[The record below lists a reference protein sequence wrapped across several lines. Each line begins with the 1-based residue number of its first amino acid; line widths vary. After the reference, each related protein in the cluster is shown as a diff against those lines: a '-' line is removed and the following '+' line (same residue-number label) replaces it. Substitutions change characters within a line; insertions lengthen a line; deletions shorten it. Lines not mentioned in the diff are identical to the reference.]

1 MPELRVVAV
10 SNDGTRL
17 VLKAADS
24 TEYTLPIDER
34 LRAAVR
40 GDRPRLGQIEIE
52 VESHLRPRDIQARIR
67 AGATAEEVAQLAGIP
82 VDRVR
87 RFEGPVLAERAFMAE
102 RARKTP
108 VRRPGENA
116 GPQLGE
122 AVQER
127 LLLRGAEK
135 DTVQWDSWRRDDGT
149 WEVLL
154 VYRVAGEPHSA
165 SWTYDPPR
173 RLVQAVDDEA
183 RSLIGESD
191 DLAAPEPS
199 FPFVPRIARLPRDRP
214 LDRARGTSRPS
225 LPPLRARRGDR
236 ASERDSLTSLLEA
249 VPSFRGDMVV
259 PGTALR
265 ARTAGGARRANR
277 RRRSPRPPRP
287 RPVPPT
293 RTSSCPARSAATA
306 TGSSAPPTARP
317 RRTASVRAA
326 ARRSRAGTRSC
337 SARGARSR
345 SSGLRQ
351 SDRSHATVS
360 PVSACCRLAT
370 VRRRQVG
377 IVRCGPV
384 SFRRGPGARAT
395 ATGGRAPRRPGGPAS
410 EDHSDHEPTYR
421 AAGMPATA
429 SASTSWA
436 PETPE
441 PQ

>member
-67 AGATAEEVAQLAGIP
+67 AGASAEEVAQLAGIP

-127 LLLRGAEK
+127 LLLRGADK

-154 VYRVAGEPHSA
+154 VYLVAGEPHSA

-214 LDRARGTSRPS
+214 LDRALDRQTERPA
-225 LPPLRARRGDR
+225 LPSQAPEPAEESAG
-236 ASERDSLTSLLEA
+236 ERDSLTSLLEA

-259 PGTALR
+259 PE
-265 ARTAGGARRANR
+265 
-277 RRRSPRPPRP
+277 RPADLPAAQDEP
-287 RPVPPT
+287 APEPEAEEPP
-293 RTSSCPARSAATA
+293 A
-306 TGSSAPPTARP
+306 
-317 RRTASVRAA
+317 
-326 ARRSRAGTRSC
+326 
-337 SARGARSR
+337 
-345 SSGLRQ
+345 
-351 SDRSHATVS
+351 
-360 PVSACCRLAT
+360 
-370 VRRRQVG
+370 
-377 IVRCGPV
+377 
-384 SFRRGPGARAT
+384 
-395 ATGGRAPRRPGGPAS
+395 
-410 EDHSDHEPTYR
+410 
-421 AAGMPATA
+421 A
-429 SASTSWA
+429 SASAGSAYADVLMPRSVASHRDRLVGATDRQAEADGVRPGRRAAVPSWD
-436 PETPE
+436 EIVFGTRRKKQE
-441 PQ
+441 

>member
-67 AGATAEEVAQLAGIP
+67 AGATAEEVAQMAGIP

-108 VRRPGENA
+108 VRRPGENS
-116 GPQLGE
+116 GPPLGE

-154 VYRVAGEPHSA
+154 VYCVAGEPHSA

-183 RSLIGESD
+183 RMLIGESD

-214 LDRARGTSRPS
+214 LDRSADRERPS
-225 LPPLRARRGDR
+225 LPPA
-236 ASERDSLTSLLEA
+236 ASEPVEESADERDSLTSLLEA
-249 VPSFRGDMVV
+249 VPSFRGDLVV
-259 PGTALR
+259 PERPAPEPEEEPV
-265 ARTAGGARRANR
+265 AEPEEEEPPAPAASAGSAYADVLMPRSVGSHRDRLIGATDRQAEADGVRPGRRAA
-277 RRRSPRPPRP
+277 
-287 RPVPPT
+287 VP
-293 RTSSCPARSAATA
+293 SWDEI
-306 TGSSAPPTARP
+306 
-317 RRTASVRAA
+317 VF
-326 ARRSRAGTRSC
+326 GTR
-337 SARGARSR
+337 RKK
-345 SSGLRQ
+345 Q
-351 SDRSHATVS
+351 
-360 PVSACCRLAT
+360 
-370 VRRRQVG
+370 
-377 IVRCGPV
+377 
-384 SFRRGPGARAT
+384 
-395 ATGGRAPRRPGGPAS
+395 
-410 EDHSDHEPTYR
+410 E
-421 AAGMPATA
+421 
-429 SASTSWA
+429 
-436 PETPE
+436 
-441 PQ
+441 

>member
-40 GDRPRLGQIEIE
+40 NDRARLGQIEIE

-67 AGATAEEVAQLAGIP
+67 AGASAEEVAQFAGIP

-108 VRRPGENA
+108 VRRPGENT

-122 AVQER
+122 AVHER
-127 LLLRGAEK
+127 LLLRGADRE
-135 DTVQWDSWRRDDGT
+135 TAQWDSWRRDDGT

-183 RSLIGESD
+183 RSLIGETD
-191 DLAAPEPS
+191 EVAAPEPS

-214 LDRARGTSRPS
+214 MDRALDRQIERP
-225 LPPLRARRGDR
+225 
-236 ASERDSLTSLLEA
+236 
-249 VPSFRGDMVV
+249 V
-259 PGTALR
+259 
-265 ARTAGGARRANR
+265 
-277 RRRSPRPPRP
+277 PRPPSRRSASRGS
-287 RPVPPT
+287 RPVSVT
-293 RTSSCPARSAATA
+293 R
-306 TGSSAPPTARP
+306 
-317 RRTASVRAA
+317 
-326 ARRSRAGTRSC
+326 
-337 SARGARSR
+337 
-345 SSGLRQ
+345 
-351 SDRSHATVS
+351 
-360 PVSACCRLAT
+360 
-370 VRRRQVG
+370 
-377 IVRCGPV
+377 
-384 SFRRGPGARAT
+384 
-395 ATGGRAPRRPGGPAS
+395 
-410 EDHSDHEPTYR
+410 
-421 AAGMPATA
+421 
-429 SASTSWA
+429 
-436 PETPE
+436 
-441 PQ
+441 

>member
-67 AGATAEEVAQLAGIP
+67 AGATAEEVAQMAGIP

-127 LLLRGAEK
+127 LTLRGAEK
-135 DTVQWDSWRRDDGT
+135 DSVQWDSWRRDDGT

-154 VYRVAGEPHSA
+154 VYLVAGEPHSA

-173 RLVQAVDDEA
+173 RLVQAVDEEA

-191 DLAAPEPS
+191 DLAASPEPS

-214 LDRARGTSRPS
+214 LDRALDRERPS
-225 LPPLRARRGDR
+225 LPAPPPEAPEETAT
-236 ASERDSLTSLLEA
+236 ASAGERDSLTSLLEA
-249 VPSFRGDMVV
+249 VPSFRGDLVV
-259 PGTALR
+259 PERPSEDPEAEEP
-265 ARTAGGARRANR
+265 APEPESEEPPAPAASAGSAYADVLMPRSVGSHRDRLIGSTDRQAEADGVRPGRRAA
-277 RRRSPRPPRP
+277 
-287 RPVPPT
+287 VP
-293 RTSSCPARSAATA
+293 SWDEI
-306 TGSSAPPTARP
+306 
-317 RRTASVRAA
+317 VF
-326 ARRSRAGTRSC
+326 GTR
-337 SARGARSR
+337 RKK
-345 SSGLRQ
+345 Q
-351 SDRSHATVS
+351 
-360 PVSACCRLAT
+360 
-370 VRRRQVG
+370 
-377 IVRCGPV
+377 
-384 SFRRGPGARAT
+384 
-395 ATGGRAPRRPGGPAS
+395 
-410 EDHSDHEPTYR
+410 E
-421 AAGMPATA
+421 
-429 SASTSWA
+429 
-436 PETPE
+436 
-441 PQ
+441 

>member
-108 VRRPGENA
+108 VRRPGENS
-116 GPQLGE
+116 GPLLGE

-127 LLLRGAEK
+127 LLVRGVEK
-135 DTVQWDSWRRDDGT
+135 DSVQWDSWRRDDGT

-173 RLVQAVDDEA
+173 RLVQAVDEEA

-191 DLAAPEPS
+191 DLAVPEPS
-199 FPFVPRIARLPRDRP
+199 FPFVPRIARLPRERSM
-214 LDRARGTSRPS
+214 DRALERSERERPS
-225 LPPLRARRGDR
+225 LPAQPSEPAEESTG
-236 ASERDSLTSLLEA
+236 ERDSLTSLLEA
-249 VPSFRGDMVV
+249 VPSFRGDLVV
-259 PGTALR
+259 PE
-265 ARTAGGARRANR
+265 
-277 RRRSPRPPRP
+277 RP
-287 RPVPPT
+287 
-293 RTSSCPARSAATA
+293 S
-306 TGSSAPPTARP
+306 
-317 RRTASVRAA
+317 
-326 ARRSRAGTRSC
+326 
-337 SARGARSR
+337 
-345 SSGLRQ
+345 
-351 SDRSHATVS
+351 
-360 PVSACCRLAT
+360 
-370 VRRRQVG
+370 
-377 IVRCGPV
+377 
-384 SFRRGPGARAT
+384 
-395 ATGGRAPRRPGGPAS
+395 
-410 EDHSDHEPTYR
+410 
-421 AAGMPATA
+421 
-429 SASTSWA
+429 
-436 PETPE
+436 ETPE
-441 PQ
+441 EPAEEPAAEEPPAPAASAGSAYADVLMPRSVGSHRDRLIGATDRQAEADGVRPGRRAAVPSWDEIVFGTRRKKQE

>member
-40 GDRPRLGQIEIE
+40 NDRARLGQIEIE

-67 AGATAEEVAQLAGIP
+67 AGASAEEVAQLAGIP

-108 VRRPGENA
+108 VRRPGENT

-127 LLLRGAEK
+127 LTLRGAEK

-183 RSLIGESD
+183 RALIGETD
-191 DLAAPEPS
+191 DTITAQEPS

-214 LDRARGTSRPS
+214 LDRSLDRQLERPNVPAQS
-225 LPPLRARRGDR
+225 TDPEESAG
-236 ASERDSLTSLLEA
+236 ERDSLTSLLEA

-259 PGTALR
+259 PERPAPPEPAETEPPRRRKRRNRLLRRPRR
-265 ARTAGGARRANR
+265 ARA
-277 RRRSPRPPRP
+277 PR
-287 RPVPPT
+287 T
-293 RTSSCPARSAATA
+293 RTS
-306 TGSSAPPTARP
+306 
-317 RRTASVRAA
+317 
-326 ARRSRAGTRSC
+326 
-337 SARGARSR
+337 
-345 SSGLRQ
+345 
-351 SDRSHATVS
+351 
-360 PVSACCRLAT
+360 
-370 VRRRQVG
+370 
-377 IVRCGPV
+377 
-384 SFRRGPGARAT
+384 
-395 ATGGRAPRRPGGPAS
+395 
-410 EDHSDHEPTYR
+410 
-421 AAGMPATA
+421 
-429 SASTSWA
+429 
-436 PETPE
+436 
-441 PQ
+441 

>member
-67 AGATAEEVAQLAGIP
+67 AGATAEEVAQMAGIP

-154 VYRVAGEPHSA
+154 VYLVAGEPHSA

-214 LDRARGTSRPS
+214 LDRTLDRPS
-225 LPPLRARRGDR
+225 LPAQPSEPTEESAAER
-236 ASERDSLTSLLEA
+236 ERDSLTSLLEA

-259 PGTALR
+259 PERPAEPVAEEPDEQEPVTEEPPAP
-265 ARTAGGARRANR
+265 AASAGSAYADVLMPRSVGSHRDRLIGATDRQAEADGVRPGRRAA
-277 RRRSPRPPRP
+277 
-287 RPVPPT
+287 VP
-293 RTSSCPARSAATA
+293 SWDEI
-306 TGSSAPPTARP
+306 
-317 RRTASVRAA
+317 VF
-326 ARRSRAGTRSC
+326 GTR
-337 SARGARSR
+337 RKK
-345 SSGLRQ
+345 Q
-351 SDRSHATVS
+351 
-360 PVSACCRLAT
+360 
-370 VRRRQVG
+370 
-377 IVRCGPV
+377 
-384 SFRRGPGARAT
+384 
-395 ATGGRAPRRPGGPAS
+395 
-410 EDHSDHEPTYR
+410 E
-421 AAGMPATA
+421 
-429 SASTSWA
+429 
-436 PETPE
+436 
-441 PQ
+441 

>member
-116 GPQLGE
+116 AGPQLGE

-173 RLVQAVDDEA
+173 RLVQAVDEEA

-199 FPFVPRIARLPRDRP
+199 FPFVPRIARLPRDRERSM
-214 LDRARGTSRPS
+214 DRALESARPS
-225 LPPLRARRGDR
+225 LPAQ
-236 ASERDSLTSLLEA
+236 ASEPAEETTEERDSLTSLLEA
-249 VPSFRGDMVV
+249 VPSFRGDLVV
-259 PGTALR
+259 PERPSEPDTEEPPAEP
-265 ARTAGGARRANR
+265 AEEEPPAPAASAGAGSAYADVLMPRSVGSHRDRLIGATDRQAEADGVRPGRRAA
-277 RRRSPRPPRP
+277 
-287 RPVPPT
+287 VP
-293 RTSSCPARSAATA
+293 SWDEI
-306 TGSSAPPTARP
+306 
-317 RRTASVRAA
+317 VF
-326 ARRSRAGTRSC
+326 GTR
-337 SARGARSR
+337 RKK
-345 SSGLRQ
+345 Q
-351 SDRSHATVS
+351 
-360 PVSACCRLAT
+360 
-370 VRRRQVG
+370 
-377 IVRCGPV
+377 
-384 SFRRGPGARAT
+384 
-395 ATGGRAPRRPGGPAS
+395 
-410 EDHSDHEPTYR
+410 E
-421 AAGMPATA
+421 
-429 SASTSWA
+429 
-436 PETPE
+436 
-441 PQ
+441 

>member
-67 AGATAEEVAQLAGIP
+67 AGATAEEVAQMAGIP

-108 VRRPGENA
+108 VRRPGENS
-116 GPQLGE
+116 GPPLGE
-122 AVQER
+122 AVAER

-154 VYRVAGEPHSA
+154 VYCVAGEPHSA

-183 RSLIGESD
+183 RMLIGETD

-214 LDRARGTSRPS
+214 LDRSADRERPS
-225 LPPLRARRGDR
+225 LPAQ
-236 ASERDSLTSLLEA
+236 ASEPVEETTGERDSLTSLLEA
-249 VPSFRGDMVV
+249 VPSFRGDLVV
-259 PGTALR
+259 PERPAPEPEEEPV
-265 ARTAGGARRANR
+265 AEVEEEEPPAPAASAGSAYADVLMPRSVGSHRDRLIGATDRQAEADGVRPGRRAA
-277 RRRSPRPPRP
+277 
-287 RPVPPT
+287 VP
-293 RTSSCPARSAATA
+293 SWDEI
-306 TGSSAPPTARP
+306 
-317 RRTASVRAA
+317 VF
-326 ARRSRAGTRSC
+326 GTR
-337 SARGARSR
+337 RKK
-345 SSGLRQ
+345 Q
-351 SDRSHATVS
+351 
-360 PVSACCRLAT
+360 
-370 VRRRQVG
+370 
-377 IVRCGPV
+377 
-384 SFRRGPGARAT
+384 
-395 ATGGRAPRRPGGPAS
+395 
-410 EDHSDHEPTYR
+410 E
-421 AAGMPATA
+421 
-429 SASTSWA
+429 
-436 PETPE
+436 
-441 PQ
+441 

>member
-17 VLKAADS
+17 VLKAADA

-116 GPQLGE
+116 AGPQLGE

-127 LLLRGAEK
+127 LLLRGADK

-154 VYRVAGEPHSA
+154 VYLVAGEPHSA

-173 RLVQAVDDEA
+173 RLVQAVDEEA

-199 FPFVPRIARLPRDRP
+199 FPFVPRIARLPRERSM
-214 LDRARGTSRPS
+214 DRALDRPS
-225 LPPLRARRGDR
+225 LPAQ
-236 ASERDSLTSLLEA
+236 ASEPVEETTEERDSLTSLLEA

-259 PGTALR
+259 PERPAEPEVEEPP
-265 ARTAGGARRANR
+265 APAASAGSAYADVLMPRSVGSHRDRLIGATDRQAEADGVRPGRRAA
-277 RRRSPRPPRP
+277 
-287 RPVPPT
+287 VP
-293 RTSSCPARSAATA
+293 SWDEI
-306 TGSSAPPTARP
+306 
-317 RRTASVRAA
+317 VF
-326 ARRSRAGTRSC
+326 GTR
-337 SARGARSR
+337 RKK
-345 SSGLRQ
+345 Q
-351 SDRSHATVS
+351 
-360 PVSACCRLAT
+360 
-370 VRRRQVG
+370 
-377 IVRCGPV
+377 
-384 SFRRGPGARAT
+384 
-395 ATGGRAPRRPGGPAS
+395 
-410 EDHSDHEPTYR
+410 E
-421 AAGMPATA
+421 
-429 SASTSWA
+429 
-436 PETPE
+436 
-441 PQ
+441 

>member
-173 RLVQAVDDEA
+173 RLVQAVDEEA

-214 LDRARGTSRPS
+214 LDRALDRPS
-225 LPPLRARRGDR
+225 LPAQ
-236 ASERDSLTSLLEA
+236 ASEPAEEITAGERDSLTSLLEA
-249 VPSFRGDMVV
+249 VPSFRGDLVV
-259 PGTALR
+259 PERPSDTSPPEEEPSVVEPEAEEPP
-265 ARTAGGARRANR
+265 APAASAGSAYADVLMPRSVGSHRDRLIGATDRQAEADGVRPGRRAA
-277 RRRSPRPPRP
+277 
-287 RPVPPT
+287 VP
-293 RTSSCPARSAATA
+293 SWDEI
-306 TGSSAPPTARP
+306 
-317 RRTASVRAA
+317 VF
-326 ARRSRAGTRSC
+326 GTR
-337 SARGARSR
+337 RKK
-345 SSGLRQ
+345 Q
-351 SDRSHATVS
+351 
-360 PVSACCRLAT
+360 
-370 VRRRQVG
+370 
-377 IVRCGPV
+377 
-384 SFRRGPGARAT
+384 
-395 ATGGRAPRRPGGPAS
+395 
-410 EDHSDHEPTYR
+410 E
-421 AAGMPATA
+421 
-429 SASTSWA
+429 
-436 PETPE
+436 
-441 PQ
+441 

>member
-67 AGATAEEVAQLAGIP
+67 AGATAEEVAQMAGIP

-108 VRRPGENA
+108 VRRPGENS
-116 GPQLGE
+116 GPPLGE

-127 LLLRGAEK
+127 LLLRGADK

-154 VYRVAGEPHSA
+154 VYLVAGEPHSA

-173 RLVQAVDDEA
+173 RLVQAVDSEA
-183 RSLIGESD
+183 RALIGESD

-214 LDRARGTSRPS
+214 LDRTLDREQRERPS
-225 LPPLRARRGDR
+225 LPPAPSEPAEEPATAAT
-236 ASERDSLTSLLEA
+236 ASAERDSLTSLLEA
-249 VPSFRGDMVV
+249 VPSFRGDLVV
-259 PGTALR
+259 PER
-265 ARTAGGARRANR
+265 APEPAEEPVEEPEVEEPPAPAASAGSAYADVLMPRSVASHRDRLTGSTDRQAEADGVRPGRRAA
-277 RRRSPRPPRP
+277 
-287 RPVPPT
+287 VP
-293 RTSSCPARSAATA
+293 SWDEI
-306 TGSSAPPTARP
+306 
-317 RRTASVRAA
+317 VF
-326 ARRSRAGTRSC
+326 GTR
-337 SARGARSR
+337 RKK
-345 SSGLRQ
+345 Q
-351 SDRSHATVS
+351 
-360 PVSACCRLAT
+360 
-370 VRRRQVG
+370 
-377 IVRCGPV
+377 
-384 SFRRGPGARAT
+384 
-395 ATGGRAPRRPGGPAS
+395 
-410 EDHSDHEPTYR
+410 E
-421 AAGMPATA
+421 
-429 SASTSWA
+429 
-436 PETPE
+436 
-441 PQ
+441 

>member
-40 GDRPRLGQIEIE
+40 NDRARLGQIEIE

-67 AGATAEEVAQLAGIP
+67 AGASAEEVAQMAGIP
-82 VDRVR
+82 VERVR

-108 VRRPGENA
+108 VRRQGETT

-122 AVQER
+122 AVAER

-135 DTVQWDSWRRDDGT
+135 DTVLWDSWRRDDGT

-154 VYRVAGEPHSA
+154 VYRVVGEPHSA

-183 RSLIGESD
+183 RALIGETTQ
-191 DLAAPEPS
+191 AQAQAQEPS

-214 LDRARGTSRPS
+214 LDRALDRPGERQDREA
-225 LPPLRARRGDR
+225 RAEEQQVE
-236 ASERDSLTSLLEA
+236 ERDSLTSLLEA

-259 PGTALR
+259 PAPPSGPPDAVPAAEVPQEPAEETAPAASAGSAYADVLMPRAVAGHRDRLVGTTDRQAEADGVR
-265 ARTAGGARRANR
+265 PGRRATVPSWDEIVFGSR
-277 RRRSPRPPRP
+277 RKK
-287 RPVPPT
+287 
-293 RTSSCPARSAATA
+293 
-306 TGSSAPPTARP
+306 
-317 RRTASVRAA
+317 
-326 ARRSRAGTRSC
+326 
-337 SARGARSR
+337 
-345 SSGLRQ
+345 Q
-351 SDRSHATVS
+351 
-360 PVSACCRLAT
+360 
-370 VRRRQVG
+370 
-377 IVRCGPV
+377 
-384 SFRRGPGARAT
+384 
-395 ATGGRAPRRPGGPAS
+395 
-410 EDHSDHEPTYR
+410 E
-421 AAGMPATA
+421 
-429 SASTSWA
+429 
-436 PETPE
+436 
-441 PQ
+441 

>member
-67 AGATAEEVAQLAGIP
+67 AGATAEEVAQMVGIP

-127 LLLRGAEK
+127 LLLRGADK

-154 VYRVAGEPHSA
+154 VYLVAGEPHSA

-214 LDRARGTSRPS
+214 LDRTLDRPS
-225 LPPLRARRGDR
+225 LPAQPSEPAEESTGER
-236 ASERDSLTSLLEA
+236 ERDSLTSLLEA

-259 PGTALR
+259 PE
-265 ARTAGGARRANR
+265 RTAEPVTEEPDEEEPVAEEPPASAASAGSAYADVLMPRSVGSHRDRLVGATDRQAEADGVRPGRRAA
-277 RRRSPRPPRP
+277 
-287 RPVPPT
+287 VP
-293 RTSSCPARSAATA
+293 SWDEI
-306 TGSSAPPTARP
+306 
-317 RRTASVRAA
+317 VF
-326 ARRSRAGTRSC
+326 GTR
-337 SARGARSR
+337 RKK
-345 SSGLRQ
+345 Q
-351 SDRSHATVS
+351 
-360 PVSACCRLAT
+360 
-370 VRRRQVG
+370 
-377 IVRCGPV
+377 
-384 SFRRGPGARAT
+384 
-395 ATGGRAPRRPGGPAS
+395 
-410 EDHSDHEPTYR
+410 E
-421 AAGMPATA
+421 
-429 SASTSWA
+429 
-436 PETPE
+436 
-441 PQ
+441 

>member
-40 GDRPRLGQIEIE
+40 NDRARLGQIEIE

-67 AGATAEEVAQLAGIP
+67 AGASAEEVAQFAGIP

-108 VRRPGENA
+108 VRRPGENT

-127 LLLRGAEK
+127 LLLRGADKE
-135 DTVQWDSWRRDDGT
+135 TVQWDSWRRDDGT

-183 RSLIGESD
+183 RSLIGETD
-191 DLAAPEPS
+191 DVAAPEPS

-214 LDRARGTSRPS
+214 LDRALDRQIERPAPAAAEPEEYVS
-225 LPPLRARRGDR
+225 T
-236 ASERDSLTSLLEA
+236 ASAGERDSLTSLLEA

-259 PGTALR
+259 PERPTQPEPPALEPAEEPEAAEPPAAASAGAGSAYADVLMPRAVAGHRDRLTGTTDRQAEADGVR
-265 ARTAGGARRANR
+265 PGRRAA
-277 RRRSPRPPRP
+277 
-287 RPVPPT
+287 VP
-293 RTSSCPARSAATA
+293 SWDEI
-306 TGSSAPPTARP
+306 
-317 RRTASVRAA
+317 VF
-326 ARRSRAGTRSC
+326 GTR
-337 SARGARSR
+337 RKK
-345 SSGLRQ
+345 Q
-351 SDRSHATVS
+351 D
-360 PVSACCRLAT
+360 
-370 VRRRQVG
+370 
-377 IVRCGPV
+377 
-384 SFRRGPGARAT
+384 
-395 ATGGRAPRRPGGPAS
+395 
-410 EDHSDHEPTYR
+410 
-421 AAGMPATA
+421 
-429 SASTSWA
+429 
-436 PETPE
+436 
-441 PQ
+441 

>member
-40 GDRPRLGQIEIE
+40 NDRARLGQIEIE

-67 AGATAEEVAQLAGIP
+67 AGASAEEVAQFAGIP

-108 VRRPGENA
+108 VRRPGENT

-127 LLLRGAEK
+127 LLLRGADKE
-135 DTVQWDSWRRDDGT
+135 TVQWDSWRRDDGT

-165 SWTYDPPR
+165 SWSYDPPR

-183 RSLIGESD
+183 RSLIGETD
-191 DLAAPEPS
+191 DAAPEPS

-214 LDRARGTSRPS
+214 LDRTLDRQIERHVERPVPALEPEEYVS
-225 LPPLRARRGDR
+225 S
-236 ASERDSLTSLLEA
+236 ASAGERDSLTSLLEA

-259 PGTALR
+259 PERPTQPEPPALGPHRRDRPLPRRLPALR
-265 ARTAGGARRANR
+265 
-277 RRRSPRPPRP
+277 PR
-287 RPVPPT
+287 
-293 RTSSCPARSAATA
+293 
-306 TGSSAPPTARP
+306 
-317 RRTASVRAA
+317 
-326 ARRSRAGTRSC
+326 
-337 SARGARSR
+337 
-345 SSGLRQ
+345 LE
-351 SDRSHATVS
+351 H
-360 PVSACCRLAT
+360 
-370 VRRRQVG
+370 
-377 IVRCGPV
+377 
-384 SFRRGPGARAT
+384 
-395 ATGGRAPRRPGGPAS
+395 GRAHRLPHRP
-410 EDHSDHEPTYR
+410 
-421 AAGMPATA
+421 
-429 SASTSWA
+429 
-436 PETPE
+436 
-441 PQ
+441 

>member
-67 AGATAEEVAQLAGIP
+67 AGATAEEVAQMAGIP

-127 LLLRGAEK
+127 LTLRGAEK
-135 DTVQWDSWRRDDGT
+135 DSVQWDSWRRDDGT

-154 VYRVAGEPHSA
+154 VYLVASEPHSA

-173 RLVQAVDDEA
+173 RLVQAVDEEA

-191 DLAAPEPS
+191 DLAASPEPS

-214 LDRARGTSRPS
+214 LDRALDRERPS
-225 LPPLRARRGDR
+225 LPAASTEAVEESTGATAS

-249 VPSFRGDMVV
+249 VPSFRGDLVV
-259 PGTALR
+259 PE
-265 ARTAGGARRANR
+265 
-277 RRRSPRPPRP
+277 RPAEV
-287 RPVPPT
+287 VPE
-293 RTSSCPARSAATA
+293 
-306 TGSSAPPTARP
+306 
-317 RRTASVRAA
+317 V
-326 ARRSRAGTRSC
+326 
-337 SARGARSR
+337 
-345 SSGLRQ
+345 
-351 SDRSHATVS
+351 
-360 PVSACCRLAT
+360 
-370 VRRRQVG
+370 
-377 IVRCGPV
+377 
-384 SFRRGPGARAT
+384 
-395 ATGGRAPRRPGGPAS
+395 
-410 EDHSDHEPTYR
+410 EEP
-421 AAGMPATA
+421 
-429 SASTSWA
+429 
-436 PETPE
+436 TPE
-441 PQ
+441 PEEEEPPAPAASAGSAYADVLMPRSVGGHRDRLIGSTDRQAEADGVRPGRRAAVPSWDEIVFGTRRKKQE

>member
-67 AGATAEEVAQLAGIP
+67 AGASAEEVAQLAGIP

-127 LLLRGAEK
+127 LTLRGAEK

-154 VYRVAGEPHSA
+154 VYRVASEPHSA

-191 DLAAPEPS
+191 DLSVTPEPS

-214 LDRARGTSRPS
+214 LDRALERPERPA
-225 LPPLRARRGDR
+225 LPSPEPVEE
-236 ASERDSLTSLLEA
+236 SERDSLTSLLEA

-259 PGTALR
+259 PERPSDPPEEPAVEPE
-265 ARTAGGARRANR
+265 AEEPPAPAASAGSAYADVLMPRSVGAHRDRLIGSTDRQAEADGVRPGRRAA
-277 RRRSPRPPRP
+277 
-287 RPVPPT
+287 VP
-293 RTSSCPARSAATA
+293 SWDEI
-306 TGSSAPPTARP
+306 
-317 RRTASVRAA
+317 VF
-326 ARRSRAGTRSC
+326 GTR
-337 SARGARSR
+337 RKK
-345 SSGLRQ
+345 Q
-351 SDRSHATVS
+351 
-360 PVSACCRLAT
+360 
-370 VRRRQVG
+370 
-377 IVRCGPV
+377 
-384 SFRRGPGARAT
+384 
-395 ATGGRAPRRPGGPAS
+395 
-410 EDHSDHEPTYR
+410 E
-421 AAGMPATA
+421 
-429 SASTSWA
+429 
-436 PETPE
+436 
-441 PQ
+441 

>member
-40 GDRPRLGQIEIE
+40 NDRARLNQIEIE

-67 AGATAEEVAQLAGIP
+67 AGASAEEVAQLAGIP

-108 VRRPGENA
+108 VRRPGENTGQ

-127 LLLRGAEK
+127 LTLRGADKES
-135 DTVQWDSWRRDDGT
+135 VQWDSWRRDDGT

-173 RLVQAVDDEA
+173 RLVVAVDDEA

-191 DLAAPEPS
+191 DLPATPEPS

-214 LDRARGTSRPS
+214 LDRALDRQLERPA
-225 LPPLRARRGDR
+225 PPPPEPED
-236 ASERDSLTSLLEA
+236 ERDTLTSLLEA
-249 VPSFRGDMVV
+249 VPSFRGDLVV
-259 PGTALR
+259 PERADAPAEEPEAEEPPAASAGAGAAYADVLMPRTVAGHRDRLTGTTDRQAEADGVR
-265 ARTAGGARRANR
+265 PGRRAA
-277 RRRSPRPPRP
+277 
-287 RPVPPT
+287 VP
-293 RTSSCPARSAATA
+293 SWDEI
-306 TGSSAPPTARP
+306 
-317 RRTASVRAA
+317 VF
-326 ARRSRAGTRSC
+326 GTR
-337 SARGARSR
+337 RKK
-345 SSGLRQ
+345 Q
-351 SDRSHATVS
+351 
-360 PVSACCRLAT
+360 
-370 VRRRQVG
+370 
-377 IVRCGPV
+377 
-384 SFRRGPGARAT
+384 
-395 ATGGRAPRRPGGPAS
+395 
-410 EDHSDHEPTYR
+410 E
-421 AAGMPATA
+421 
-429 SASTSWA
+429 
-436 PETPE
+436 
-441 PQ
+441 

>member
-108 VRRPGENA
+108 VRRPGENS
-116 GPQLGE
+116 GPPLGE

-127 LLLRGAEK
+127 LVLRGAEK

-191 DLAAPEPS
+191 DLAVPEPS
-199 FPFVPRIARLPRDRP
+199 FPFVPRIARLPRDRS
-214 LDRARGTSRPS
+214 LDRS
-225 LPPLRARRGDR
+225 GDR
-236 ASERDSLTSLLEA
+236 ERPALPAQPSEPAEETADERDSLTSLLEA

-259 PGTALR
+259 PERPVEIPEEPA
-265 ARTAGGARRANR
+265 AEPAEEEPPAPAASAGSAYADVLMPRSVGSHRDRLIGATDRQAEADGVRPGRRAA
-277 RRRSPRPPRP
+277 
-287 RPVPPT
+287 VP
-293 RTSSCPARSAATA
+293 SWDEI
-306 TGSSAPPTARP
+306 
-317 RRTASVRAA
+317 VF
-326 ARRSRAGTRSC
+326 GTR
-337 SARGARSR
+337 RKK
-345 SSGLRQ
+345 Q
-351 SDRSHATVS
+351 
-360 PVSACCRLAT
+360 
-370 VRRRQVG
+370 
-377 IVRCGPV
+377 
-384 SFRRGPGARAT
+384 
-395 ATGGRAPRRPGGPAS
+395 
-410 EDHSDHEPTYR
+410 E
-421 AAGMPATA
+421 
-429 SASTSWA
+429 
-436 PETPE
+436 
-441 PQ
+441 

>member
-40 GDRPRLGQIEIE
+40 NDRARLGQIEIE

-67 AGATAEEVAQLAGIP
+67 AGASAEEVAQFAGIP

-108 VRRPGENA
+108 VRRPGENT

-122 AVQER
+122 AVHER
-127 LLLRGAEK
+127 LLLRGADRE
-135 DTVQWDSWRRDDGT
+135 TVQWDSWRRDDGT

-173 RLVQAVDDEA
+173 RLVQAVDEEA
-183 RSLIGESD
+183 RSLIGETD
-191 DLAAPEPS
+191 DDAAPEPS

-214 LDRARGTSRPS
+214 LDRALDRQIERPV
-225 LPPLRARRGDR
+225 PPAPEPEERIGGVSAL
-236 ASERDSLTSLLEA
+236 ERDSLTSLLEA

-259 PGTALR
+259 PERPSQPEPPAIEPASQEPEVDEPPAPAASAGAGSAYADVLMPRAVAGHRDRLTGTTDRQAEADGVR
-265 ARTAGGARRANR
+265 PGRRAA
-277 RRRSPRPPRP
+277 
-287 RPVPPT
+287 VP
-293 RTSSCPARSAATA
+293 SWDEI
-306 TGSSAPPTARP
+306 
-317 RRTASVRAA
+317 VF
-326 ARRSRAGTRSC
+326 GTR
-337 SARGARSR
+337 RKK
-345 SSGLRQ
+345 Q
-351 SDRSHATVS
+351 D
-360 PVSACCRLAT
+360 
-370 VRRRQVG
+370 
-377 IVRCGPV
+377 
-384 SFRRGPGARAT
+384 
-395 ATGGRAPRRPGGPAS
+395 
-410 EDHSDHEPTYR
+410 
-421 AAGMPATA
+421 
-429 SASTSWA
+429 
-436 PETPE
+436 
-441 PQ
+441 

>member
-67 AGATAEEVAQLAGIP
+67 AGASAEEVAQLAGIP

-127 LLLRGAEK
+127 LLIRGAEK

-214 LDRARGTSRPS
+214 LDRALDRQMERPS
-225 LPPLRARRGDR
+225 LPGPSPEPIEESVSD
-236 ASERDSLTSLLEA
+236 RDSLTSLLEA

-259 PGTALR
+259 PERPAAAELPATEEPPTEAEEPP
-265 ARTAGGARRANR
+265 APAASAGAGSAYADVLMPRSVGSHRDRLVGATDRQAEADGVRPGRRAA
-277 RRRSPRPPRP
+277 
-287 RPVPPT
+287 VP
-293 RTSSCPARSAATA
+293 SWDEI
-306 TGSSAPPTARP
+306 
-317 RRTASVRAA
+317 VF
-326 ARRSRAGTRSC
+326 GTR
-337 SARGARSR
+337 RKK
-345 SSGLRQ
+345 Q
-351 SDRSHATVS
+351 D
-360 PVSACCRLAT
+360 
-370 VRRRQVG
+370 
-377 IVRCGPV
+377 
-384 SFRRGPGARAT
+384 
-395 ATGGRAPRRPGGPAS
+395 
-410 EDHSDHEPTYR
+410 
-421 AAGMPATA
+421 
-429 SASTSWA
+429 
-436 PETPE
+436 
-441 PQ
+441 

>member
-40 GDRPRLGQIEIE
+40 NDRARLGQIEIE

-67 AGATAEEVAQLAGIP
+67 AGASAEEVAQFAGIP

-108 VRRPGENA
+108 VRRPGENT

-127 LLLRGAEK
+127 LLLRGADKE
-135 DTVQWDSWRRDDGT
+135 TVQWDSWRRDDGT

-183 RSLIGESD
+183 RSLIGETD
-191 DLAAPEPS
+191 DVAAPEPS

-214 LDRARGTSRPS
+214 LDRALDRQIERPTAPAPAPEPEEHVAGIS
-225 LPPLRARRGDR
+225 

-259 PGTALR
+259 PERPAPPEPPAIEPAVQEPEADEPPAAAASAGAGSAYADVLMPRAVAGHRDRLTGTTDRQAEADGVR
-265 ARTAGGARRANR
+265 PGRRAA
-277 RRRSPRPPRP
+277 
-287 RPVPPT
+287 VP
-293 RTSSCPARSAATA
+293 SWDEI
-306 TGSSAPPTARP
+306 
-317 RRTASVRAA
+317 VF
-326 ARRSRAGTRSC
+326 GTR
-337 SARGARSR
+337 RKK
-345 SSGLRQ
+345 Q
-351 SDRSHATVS
+351 D
-360 PVSACCRLAT
+360 
-370 VRRRQVG
+370 
-377 IVRCGPV
+377 
-384 SFRRGPGARAT
+384 
-395 ATGGRAPRRPGGPAS
+395 
-410 EDHSDHEPTYR
+410 
-421 AAGMPATA
+421 
-429 SASTSWA
+429 
-436 PETPE
+436 
-441 PQ
+441 

>member
-67 AGATAEEVAQLAGIP
+67 AGATAEEVAQMAGIP

-108 VRRPGENA
+108 VRRPGENS
-116 GPQLGE
+116 GPPLGE

-127 LLLRGAEK
+127 LLLRGADK

-154 VYRVAGEPHSA
+154 VYLVAGEPHSA

-191 DLAAPEPS
+191 DLASPEPS

-214 LDRARGTSRPS
+214 LDRPGDRERPS
-225 LPPLRARRGDR
+225 LPAQ
-236 ASERDSLTSLLEA
+236 ASEPDEESLTATASGERDSLTSLLEA
-249 VPSFRGDMVV
+249 VPSFRGDLVV
-259 PGTALR
+259 PER
-265 ARTAGGARRANR
+265 
-277 RRRSPRPPRP
+277 
-287 RPVPPT
+287 
-293 RTSSCPARSAATA
+293 
-306 TGSSAPPTARP
+306 
-317 RRTASVRAA
+317 
-326 ARRSRAGTRSC
+326 
-337 SARGARSR
+337 
-345 SSGLRQ
+345 
-351 SDRSHATVS
+351 
-360 PVSACCRLAT
+360 
-370 VRRRQVG
+370 
-377 IVRCGPV
+377 
-384 SFRRGPGARAT
+384 
-395 ATGGRAPRRPGGPAS
+395 
-410 EDHSDHEPTYR
+410 
-421 AAGMPATA
+421 
-429 SASTSWA
+429 A
-436 PETPE
+436 PETAPE
-441 PQ
+441 EPDSEPEAEEPPAPAASAGSAYADVLMPRAVTSHRDRLIGSTDRQAEADGVRPGRRAAVPSWDEIVFGTRRKKQE

>member
-67 AGATAEEVAQLAGIP
+67 AGASAEEVAQLAGIP

-116 GPQLGE
+116 AGPQLGE

-127 LLLRGAEK
+127 LTLRGAEK

-154 VYRVAGEPHSA
+154 VYLVAGEPHSA

-173 RLVQAVDDEA
+173 RLVQAVDEEA
-183 RSLIGESD
+183 RSLIGESE
-191 DLAAPEPS
+191 DLAAAEPS

-214 LDRARGTSRPS
+214 LDRALERPS
-225 LPPLRARRGDR
+225 LPAPSAESDEDTA

-249 VPSFRGDMVV
+249 VPSFRGDLVV
-259 PGTALR
+259 PE
-265 ARTAGGARRANR
+265 
-277 RRRSPRPPRP
+277 RP
-287 RPVPPT
+287 
-293 RTSSCPARSAATA
+293 
-306 TGSSAPPTARP
+306 
-317 RRTASVRAA
+317 
-326 ARRSRAGTRSC
+326 
-337 SARGARSR
+337 
-345 SSGLRQ
+345 
-351 SDRSHATVS
+351 
-360 PVSACCRLAT
+360 
-370 VRRRQVG
+370 
-377 IVRCGPV
+377 
-384 SFRRGPGARAT
+384 
-395 ATGGRAPRRPGGPAS
+395 
-410 EDHSDHEPTYR
+410 
-421 AAGMPATA
+421 
-429 SASTSWA
+429 
-436 PETPE
+436 TPE
-441 PQ
+441 PPVEEPPAEPVEEEPPAPAASAGSAYADVLMPRSVGAHRDRLVGATDRQAEADGVRPGRRAAVPSWDEIVFGTRRKKQE

>member
-67 AGATAEEVAQLAGIP
+67 AGATAEEVAQLAGIT

-108 VRRPGENA
+108 VRRPGENS
-116 GPQLGE
+116 GPLLGE

-127 LLLRGAEK
+127 LLLRGADK

-154 VYRVAGEPHSA
+154 VYRVAAEPHSA

-191 DLAAPEPS
+191 DLGAPEPS
-199 FPFVPRIARLPRDRP
+199 FPFVPRIARLPRERSFDR
-214 LDRARGTSRPS
+214 DRPS
-225 LPPLRARRGDR
+225 LPAQAPEPAEESTGERNERG
-236 ASERDSLTSLLEA
+236 ERDSLTSLLEA
-249 VPSFRGDMVV
+249 VPSFRGDLVV
-259 PGTALR
+259 PER
-265 ARTAGGARRANR
+265 APEPVEEPSTEPEAEEPPAPAASAGAGSAYADVLMPRSVGSHRDRLIGATDRQAEADGVRPGRRAA
-277 RRRSPRPPRP
+277 
-287 RPVPPT
+287 VP
-293 RTSSCPARSAATA
+293 SWDEI
-306 TGSSAPPTARP
+306 
-317 RRTASVRAA
+317 VF
-326 ARRSRAGTRSC
+326 GTR
-337 SARGARSR
+337 RKK
-345 SSGLRQ
+345 Q
-351 SDRSHATVS
+351 
-360 PVSACCRLAT
+360 
-370 VRRRQVG
+370 
-377 IVRCGPV
+377 
-384 SFRRGPGARAT
+384 
-395 ATGGRAPRRPGGPAS
+395 
-410 EDHSDHEPTYR
+410 E
-421 AAGMPATA
+421 
-429 SASTSWA
+429 
-436 PETPE
+436 
-441 PQ
+441 

>member
-1 MPELRVVAV
+1 MTSAGTTREVPMPELRVVAV

-40 GDRPRLGQIEIE
+40 NDRARLGQIEIE

-67 AGATAEEVAQLAGIP
+67 AGASAEEVAQLAGIP
-82 VDRVR
+82 VERVR

-183 RSLIGESD
+183 RALIGETD
-191 DLAAPEPS
+191 DAIAVSQEPS

-214 LDRARGTSRPS
+214 LDRA
-225 LPPLRARRGDR
+225 LDR
-236 ASERDSLTSLLEA
+236 ALDRPAPLPAAPAPEPEESERDSLTSLLEA
-249 VPSFRGDMVV
+249 VPSFRGDLVV
-259 PGTALR
+259 PERPATEAPAGEPVQEPGTEEPPAP
-265 ARTAGGARRANR
+265 AASAGAGSAYADVLMPRSVTGHRDRLTGTTDRQAEADGVRPGRRAA
-277 RRRSPRPPRP
+277 
-287 RPVPPT
+287 VP
-293 RTSSCPARSAATA
+293 SWDEI
-306 TGSSAPPTARP
+306 
-317 RRTASVRAA
+317 VF
-326 ARRSRAGTRSC
+326 GTR
-337 SARGARSR
+337 RKK
-345 SSGLRQ
+345 Q
-351 SDRSHATVS
+351 
-360 PVSACCRLAT
+360 
-370 VRRRQVG
+370 
-377 IVRCGPV
+377 
-384 SFRRGPGARAT
+384 
-395 ATGGRAPRRPGGPAS
+395 
-410 EDHSDHEPTYR
+410 E
-421 AAGMPATA
+421 
-429 SASTSWA
+429 
-436 PETPE
+436 
-441 PQ
+441 